1 MSRKS
6 SDETAVPELRKVAG
20 SNVIEL
26 GIEGISST
34 QTLGIF
40 EPPIGFN
47 REAYAMAWGA
57 KEAGTVGA
65 FPSISELCQPQ
76 PHPSIGLLH
85 PGWKVWKDSEGQEH
99 TVKRGTGTLVL
110 LYCDKKDNEVINKA
124 YAEMSK
130 KQLRSVENKI
140 KQSTLVLPADV
151 RAADDRLEESLKEQL
166 LMAEAMRG

>member
-6 SDETAVPELRKVAG
+6 SEETAVPELRKVAG

-26 GIEGISST
+26 GIEGISAT

-47 REAYAMAWGA
+47 REAYSMAWGA
-57 KEAGTVGA
+57 KEAGTVGS
-65 FPSISELCQPQ
+65 FPSVAELCQPQ
-76 PHPSIGLLH
+76 PHPAIGLLH
-85 PGWKVWKDSEGQEH
+85 PGWKVWKDSEGHEH

-110 LYCDKKDNEVINKA
+110 LYCEKKDMEVIKKA
-124 YAEMSK
+124 YADMSK
-130 KQLRSVENKI
+130 KQLRGVEAKI

-151 RAADDRLEESLKEQL
+151 RAADDRMDDALKEQM
-166 LMAEAMRG
+166 LMAQSMQS